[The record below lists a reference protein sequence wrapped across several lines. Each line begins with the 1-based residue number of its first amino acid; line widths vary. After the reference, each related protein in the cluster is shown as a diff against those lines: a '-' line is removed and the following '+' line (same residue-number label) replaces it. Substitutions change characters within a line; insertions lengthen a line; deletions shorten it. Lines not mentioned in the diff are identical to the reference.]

1 MNIYLNL
8 LSEEKK
14 IEIKKRMIF
23 QTILGQGFRFCFIML
38 LLISILLS
46 VKMITKINLSS
57 IDKSNSLITSNSV
70 YQELNKYEGDFKQM
84 NSKITLVSEMKKN
97 KIYWSLLIEEL
108 SRIIPQNV
116 FLTDLATKAYNVSI
130 IGKAGNRDELVEFQD
145 NLKKSSCFSEVTYP
159 LSNYT
164 SREDLEFTIDFKVKE
179 ECVKRKN

>member
-57 IDKSNSLITSNSV
+57 IDKSNSLIASNSV

-84 NSKITLVSEMKKN
+84 NSKIILVSEMKKN
-97 KIYWSLLIEEL
+97 KLYWSLLIEEL
-108 SRIIPQNV
+108 SRIIPPNV
-116 FLTDLATKAYNVSI
+116 FLTDLTTKAYEVSI
-130 IGKAGNRDELVEFQD
+130 IGKAENREKLVEFQD
-145 NLKKSSCFSEVTYP
+145 NLKKSSCLGEVTYP

-164 SREDLEFTIDFKVKE
+164 SKEDLEFSIDFKVKE
-179 ECVKRKN
+179 ECVKKTN